1 MSTPVLKRPCKPQTA
16 FHGEGIVLGVDT
28 HKEFHVGAV
37 LTMSGVLLATH
48 SFATTSAGY
57 QDILSWAHRFGEVS
71 AAGIECTG
79 SYGSALMKYLQTQH
93 VQVYEVNQP
102 DRALRRKAGKTD
114 AVAPEAAA
122 RAVLAGRSLST
133 PKDGIGASENL
144 RQMRLVKSS
153 AVKARTTSINQLK
166 GLVVGAEPG
175 LRDELRGLSTK
186 ALILACSRML
196 PSTVER
202 MLMAELAKR
211 IRYLTDELGRL
222 KTVMTET
229 VANCAPQLLE
239 RPGVG

>member
-1 MSTPVLKRPCKPQTA
+1 M
-16 FHGEGIVLGVDT
+16 
-28 HKEFHVGAV
+28 
-37 LTMSGVLLATH
+37 
-48 SFATTSAGY
+48 
-57 QDILSWAHRFGEVS
+57 
-71 AAGIECTG
+71 
-79 SYGSALMKYLQTQH
+79 
-93 VQVYEVNQP
+93 
-102 DRALRRKAGKTD
+102 
-114 AVAPEAAA
+114 
-122 RAVLAGRSLST
+122 AGRSLST

-229 VANCAPQLLE
+229 VANCAPQLLK